1 MTIEKWANNANAQY
15 EQKRI
20 AKEKEKSERSYTQY
34 YFIKL
39 IEWGCVAFTMLFIC
53 GKLFEWID
61 TTTAFESIDK
71 LFISL
76 FQKRSNYYGTSQ
88 KTIYEFR
95 EKHFL

>member
-20 AKEKEKSERSYTQY
+20 AKEKAESERSYTQY

-61 TTTAFESIDK
+61 TTTFFDTMSKMI
-71 LFISL
+71 FGI
-76 FQKRSNYYGTSQ
+76 
-88 KTIYEFR
+88 
-95 EKHFL
+95 

>member
-20 AKEKEKSERSYTQY
+20 AKERQESEFA
-34 YFIKL
+34 YFQFYFVKL

-61 TTTAFESIDK
+61 TTTVFATIESF
-71 LFISL
+71 LLSL
-76 FQKRSNYYGTSQ
+76 
-88 KTIYEFR
+88 
-95 EKHFL
+95 L